1 MITILLV
8 EDEDNIRARFR
19 RLLEETI
26 GGVSVV
32 GEASSGVEAL
42 EWLKKSAADAI
53 ITDIRMKDMNGL
65 ELIRRVR
72 ETHPRIPVVI
82 VSGYSDF
89 TFAKDA
95 IRCEVTDYLL
105 KPVDRVELAQ
115 VMEKVRR
122 KLEDGRSSRQKPGP
136 FPTESPQAAE
146 SEGGEREE
154 RQIIR
159 KVKEIIRMRLHQ
171 DISLQ
176 YLADQVNL
184 NHRYLSVLFKT
195 ETGQNLSDFV
205 MQCRM
210 DKAKELLR
218 GTQLKVQ
225 DISRLAGYPNA
236 KYFMTVFKQLVGVT
250 PTEYRDCADGEDR

>member
-105 KPVDRVELAQ
+105 NEAGGS
-115 VMEKVRR
+115 RR
-122 KLEDGRSSRQKPGP
+122 AGASDG
-136 FPTESPQAAE
+136 
-146 SEGGEREE
+146 EGE
-154 RQIIR
+154 
-159 KVKEIIRMRLHQ
+159 
-171 DISLQ
+171 
-176 YLADQVNL
+176 
-184 NHRYLSVLFKT
+184 T
-195 ETGQNLSDFV
+195 ETGGRPV
-205 MQCRM
+205 EPP
-210 DKAKELLR
+210 KARALPDRIAASR
-218 GTQLKVQ
+218 GK
-225 DISRLAGYPNA
+225 
-236 KYFMTVFKQLVGVT
+236 
-250 PTEYRDCADGEDR
+250 

>member
-1 MITILLV
+1 
-8 EDEDNIRARFR
+8 
-19 RLLEETI
+19 
-26 GGVSVV
+26 
-32 GEASSGVEAL
+32 
-42 EWLKKSAADAI
+42 
-53 ITDIRMKDMNGL
+53 
-65 ELIRRVR
+65 
-72 ETHPRIPVVI
+72 
-82 VSGYSDF
+82 
-89 TFAKDA
+89 
-95 IRCEVTDYLL
+95 
-105 KPVDRVELAQ
+105 
-115 VMEKVRR
+115 
-122 KLEDGRSSRQKPGP
+122 
-136 FPTESPQAAE
+136 
-146 SEGGEREE
+146 
-154 RQIIR
+154 
-159 KVKEIIRMRLHQ
+159 MRLHQ